1 MKEQEQE
8 QENEIIQSR
17 IEVVDLLSKPLHENT
32 IVRINNWLQAN
43 ADKFTYK
50 NEKYNLKSGDV
61 ITFKNGEDI
70 PMRSKIIAFNAE
82 NGNAY
87 VFWDCFWVD
96 LDLEKRLI
104 KPKDCMEIT
113 NN

>member
-1 MKEQEQE
+1 MKKQEQE
-8 QENEIIQSR
+8 QKNEIIQSR
-17 IEVVDLLSKPLHENT
+17 LEVVDLLSKTLSKST
-32 IVRINNWLQAN
+32 IMRINNWLQAN

-50 NEKYNLKSGDV
+50 NEKYNPKSGDI

-104 KPKDCMEIT
+104 KQDDCIE
-113 NN
+113 NY